1 MSRKVAQPGT
11 ALPQQKTEACP
22 QLRFLLIVIVT
33 INISLRISASG
44 YMVQRTDKLNS

>member
-22 QLRFLLIVIVT
+22 QLRFLLIVT